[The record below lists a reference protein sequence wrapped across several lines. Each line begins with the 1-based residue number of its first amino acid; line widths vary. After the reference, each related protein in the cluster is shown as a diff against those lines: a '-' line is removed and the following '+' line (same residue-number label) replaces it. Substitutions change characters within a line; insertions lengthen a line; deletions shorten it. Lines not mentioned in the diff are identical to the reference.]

1 MKTRIFI
8 SQLLLALIL
17 VSCGTKS
24 GQFRIEGRFRNLN
37 QGEFYVYSPDG
48 GISGI
53 DTIKVADGRFAYETA
68 LEHPA
73 TFIIIFPNYSEQPV
87 FGESG
92 TAVVIK
98 GDASHLKE
106 MEIKGTKEN
115 ELFTKFRLSA
125 NRLSPPEMKAAV
137 AAFVAENPA
146 SAAGI
151 YLTNKHFIQTAEPD
165 YAKAYELTGLMLK
178 AQPGNSRLA
187 LLNKRLKSMRA
198 AGDKARMPRFAA
210 VGTDGKKLTQAQLA
224 SKVNIVSAWA
234 SWSYESTNIQ
244 RRLKALKKTYGSELA
259 IVSICID
266 ASIEDCK
273 KTLERDSVAWPT
285 VCDGKMWDTPLL
297 MQTGIATIPGNII
310 YDSKGKVIASQL
322 NAQQIEDKIKSILKK

>member
-1 MKTRIFI
+1 MKTRTSI

-17 VSCGTKS
+17 VSCGTES

-48 GISGI
+48 GISDV
-53 DTIKVADGRFAYETA
+53 DTIKVADGRFAYETG

-92 TAVVIK
+92 AAVTIK

-115 ELFTKFRLSA
+115 ELFTKFRQGA
-125 NRLSPPEMKAAV
+125 NRLSPPEMKAAA
-137 AAFVAENPA
+137 AAFVSDNPA
-146 SAAGI
+146 SAAGV
-151 YLTNKHFIQTAEPD
+151 YLINKYFIQTPDPD
-165 YAKAYELTGLMLK
+165 YGKAYELTGLMLK

-187 LLNKRLKSMRA
+187 LLNKRMKSMRA
-198 AGDKARMPRFAA
+198 AGAKARMPRFAA
-210 VGTDGKKLTQAQLA
+210 ADTDGKRVTQAQLA
-224 SKVNIVSAWA
+224 SQVNIVSAWA
-234 SWSYESTNIQ
+234 SWSYESINIQ
-244 RRLKALKKTYGSELA
+244 RRLKALKKTYGSRLA

-273 KTLERDSVAWPT
+273 DALGRDSISWPT

-297 MQTGIATIPGNII
+297 AQTGISTIPGNVI
-310 YDSKGKVIASQL
+310 YDRSGKVIASQL
-322 NAQQIEDKIKSILKK
+322 NAQQIEEKIKSILKK